1 MKVGYF
7 LLLHFIILKVYYTYT
22 QSGFKQLE
30 RRSLYGC
37 NFGRISQCVYTK
49 LTDYDDIMIIQ
60 KAMNKIYI
68 FKDFPEG
75 EKKIIVSDQT
85 KIIPAKKIT
94 NNSKI
99 EQKSI
104 R

>member
-1 MKVGYF
+1 MKVGNF

-37 NFGRISQCVYTK
+37 NFGCISQCVYTK

-94 NNSKI
+94 NNGKI